1 MGNQNR
7 IVVEET
13 EERTVL
19 DAVGA
24 PLALRDL
31 TQYRG
36 AVCDQLFNDPVLA
49 LSSGFSRA
57 R

>member
-1 MGNQNR
+1 MGNQNG
-7 IVVEET
+7 IVVEEM

-19 DAVGA
+19 DAIGA

-31 TQYRG
+31 TKYRG
-36 AVCDQLFNDPVLA
+36 AVCEQLVNDPVLA
-49 LSSGFSRA
+49 ISSGFSRA

>member
-1 MGNQNR
+1 M
-7 IVVEET
+7 

-24 PLALRDL
+24 PLALRDF
-31 TQYRG
+31 TKYHG
-36 AVCDQLFNDPVLA
+36 AVYEQLVNDPVLA

>member
-1 MGNQNR
+1 M
-7 IVVEET
+7 

-24 PLALRDL
+24 SLALREL
-31 TQYRG
+31 TKYRG
-36 AVCDQLFNDPVLA
+36 AVCEQLVNDPVLA
-49 LSSGFSRA
+49 LSSGFSAA